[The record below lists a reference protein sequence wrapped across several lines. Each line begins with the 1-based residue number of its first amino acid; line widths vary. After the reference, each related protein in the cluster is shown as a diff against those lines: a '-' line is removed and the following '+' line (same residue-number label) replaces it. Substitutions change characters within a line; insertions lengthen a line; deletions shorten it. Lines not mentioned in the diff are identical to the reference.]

1 MTNQPPTNEPTR
13 TIDERRVA
21 AWIGKAL
28 RIEGRVTSS
37 ENLMIDGQVEG
48 TIDLGEH
55 SLTIGAGAMVAADL
69 VAQTITINGT
79 VKGNV
84 TATDRID
91 LQASGSVDGDIV
103 APRLFMADGS
113 IIKGK
118 VEITGN
124 GKRPA

>member
-1 MTNQPPTNEPTR
+1 MTNQPPT

-28 RIEGRVTSS
+28 RIEGRITST
-37 ENLMIDGQVEG
+37 EDLTIDGQVEG

-55 SLTIGAGAMVAADL
+55 SLTIGTGAMVTANL
-69 VAQTITINGT
+69 VAQTITIAGT

-84 TATDRID
+84 TATGRID
-91 LQASGSVDGDIV
+91 LQATGSVDGDIV

-113 IIKGK
+113 MIQGK
-118 VEITGN
+118 VEISGN
-124 GKRPA
+124 GKRSE